1 MLFLILS
8 LFCTYTHA
16 LTKFDTNCTLPA
28 ETVNYVS
35 APNTRGTLTILW
47 ASMFMILSCTWTVQ
61 HPDVP
66 QPREVFGPGRKGSIE
81 YWGHK
86 YGSQMLWFVITIL
99 APEVLLAKYGLCDEA
114 GFGITWTK
122 TTRNASRKP
131 HEFQEIL
138 RVLNTIEDDPPCSP
152 SASRRGVS
160 MQTLTSSSSNIDFSY
175 TPVFPPVRNA
185 TAQLGYRYSLKS
197 RDILRLRKAGLLS
210 QLPDITKEELEDRSK
225 ADWMLRS
232 ITVLQIVWM
241 GFQTSVRLQASLE
254 VTHLEVSALAFALC
268 AIWICVLTWNMPKK
282 VQVPITIMEFTGGGE
297 QVFEA
302 SGLGRS
308 ASTIHQNQQNP
319 LLMEYLEF
327 LLSPEQGRQKLHAL
341 LMVLFGGLSFG
352 SIHLLA
358 WNFPFPS
365 AFEQTLWRTTALY
378 CTLTPLFVCV
388 PHLSVYLSTLFIR
401 DGRERLDAV
410 GDSAVMLISCLP
422 VDFILASLYCL
433 ARLCLLVEMFRTL
446 AYQPPVMST
455 HLPGLG
461 PAHSSRVRSTVT
473 STGMTTPEASY
484 WSSPP
489 PPRVAVTYVY
499 VPRSQ
504 HGIHCTVFTL
514 PDKS

>member
-99 APEVLLAKYGLCDEA
+99 APEVLLAKYGYALSQGKRDLDDLQDFARGDGVEWTIA
-114 GFGITWTK
+114 HSLFANMGGFVMRPDSASPGRRPLG
-122 TTRNASRKP
+122 TRLGRP

-175 TPVFPPVRNA
+175 TPVFPPGRNA

-282 VQVPITIMEFTGGGE
+282 VRVPITIMEFTGG
-297 QVFEA
+297 
-302 SGLGRS
+302 
-308 ASTIHQNQQNP
+308 
-319 LLMEYLEF
+319 
-327 LLSPEQGRQKLHAL
+327 
-341 LMVLFGGLSFG
+341 
-352 SIHLLA
+352 
-358 WNFPFPS
+358 
-365 AFEQTLWRTTALY
+365 
-378 CTLTPLFVCV
+378 
-388 PHLSVYLSTLFIR
+388 
-401 DGRERLDAV
+401 
-410 GDSAVMLISCLP
+410 
-422 VDFILASLYCL
+422 
-433 ARLCLLVEMFRTL
+433 
-446 AYQPPVMST
+446 
-455 HLPGLG
+455 
-461 PAHSSRVRSTVT
+461 
-473 STGMTTPEASY
+473 
-484 WSSPP
+484 
-489 PPRVAVTYVY
+489 

-504 HGIHCTVFTL
+504 PGIHCTVFTL